1 MEISTLVFA
10 VLGKLLSEFAGCS
23 FLLLLA
29 SFYCSNVCIV
39 YHGIVY
45 HGLAYSSF
53 DTIIDLNCFFNLK
66 MVKREPDTFGARRW

>member
-29 SFYCSNVCIV
+29 SFYCSNVF
-39 YHGIVY
+39 IVY